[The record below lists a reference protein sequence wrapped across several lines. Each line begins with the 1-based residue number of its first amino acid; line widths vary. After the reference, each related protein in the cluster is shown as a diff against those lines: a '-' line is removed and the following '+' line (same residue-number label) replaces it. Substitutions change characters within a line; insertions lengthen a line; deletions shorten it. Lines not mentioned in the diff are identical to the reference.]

1 MKGES
6 IMNYETIKTVNGI
19 AIKRHIGTK
28 FPYYVCLTGEVGQIG
43 KAFYTFKTCKAA
55 AEFIVRGY

>member
-1 MKGES
+1 
-6 IMNYETIKTVNGI
+6 MNYETIKTVNGI